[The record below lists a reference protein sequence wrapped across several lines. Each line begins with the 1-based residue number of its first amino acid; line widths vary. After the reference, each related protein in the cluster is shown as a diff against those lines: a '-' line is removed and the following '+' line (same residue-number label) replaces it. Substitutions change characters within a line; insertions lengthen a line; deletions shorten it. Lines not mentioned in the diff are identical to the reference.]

1 MKDDTM
7 EKKILES
14 AKELFLQNGYEAVS
28 TTQVAK
34 KAGCN
39 QALVHYYYRTK
50 QKLFKIIFQEEI
62 EKMFMRLKEIPQ
74 DDISIEDF
82 VSKVIDTQLEFM
94 KENKNAPLF
103 LIGELRN
110 NPEILE
116 LLPENMSQYS
126 KEILNRM
133 RAFIKLKQSKGELQ
147 AIDVEDLLLDILS
160 LNVFPIMTQSFFL
173 KVWGMQPQEQ
183 DIFLERRKE
192 HIKKVIIASIKA

>member
-1 MKDDTM
+1 M
-7 EKKILES
+7 EIKILES

-62 EKMFMRLKEIPQ
+62 ERMFMRLKEIPQ

-82 VSKVIDTQLEFM
+82 ISKVIDTQLEFM

-192 HIKKVIIASIKA
+192 HIKKVILASIKS

>member
-1 MKDDTM
+1 M

-62 EKMFMRLKEIPQ
+62 ERMFMRLKEIPQ

-82 VSKVIDTQLEFM
+82 ISKVIDTQLEFM

-183 DIFLERRKE
+183 DIFLEKRKE

>member
-1 MKDDTM
+1 M

-62 EKMFMRLKEIPQ
+62 ERMFMRLKEIPQ

-82 VSKVIDTQLEFM
+82 ISKVIDTQLEFM

-147 AIDVEDLLLDILS
+147 AIDVVDLLLDILS

-192 HIKKVIIASIKA
+192 HIKKVILASIKS

>member
-1 MKDDTM
+1 M

-62 EKMFMRLKEIPQ
+62 ERMFMRLKEIPQ

-192 HIKKVIIASIKA
+192 HIKKVILASIKS

>member
-62 EKMFMRLKEIPQ
+62 ERMFMRLKEIPQ

-82 VSKVIDTQLEFM
+82 ISKVIDTQLEFM

-147 AIDVEDLLLDILS
+147 AIDVDDLLLDILS

-192 HIKKVIIASIKA
+192 HIKKVILASIKA

>member
-7 EKKILES
+7 EIKILES

-62 EKMFMRLKEIPQ
+62 ERMFMRLKEIPQ

-82 VSKVIDTQLEFM
+82 ISKVIDTQLEFM

-192 HIKKVIIASIKA
+192 HIKKVILASIKS

>member
-1 MKDDTM
+1 M

-62 EKMFMRLKEIPQ
+62 ERMFMRLKEIPQ

-82 VSKVIDTQLEFM
+82 ISKVIDTQLEFM

-147 AIDVEDLLLDILS
+147 AIDVDDLLLDILS

-192 HIKKVIIASIKA
+192 HIKKVILASIKA

>member
-1 MKDDTM
+1 M

-62 EKMFMRLKEIPQ
+62 ERMFMRLKEIPQ

-82 VSKVIDTQLEFM
+82 ISKVIDTQLEFM

>member
-1 MKDDTM
+1 M
-7 EKKILES
+7 EIKILES

-62 EKMFMRLKEIPQ
+62 ERMFMRLKEIPQ

-82 VSKVIDTQLEFM
+82 ISKVIDTQLEFM

>member
-74 DDISIEDF
+74 DDISVEDF

>member
-62 EKMFMRLKEIPQ
+62 ERMFMRLKEIPQ
-74 DDISIEDF
+74 DDISIEEF
-82 VSKVIDTQLEFM
+82 ISKVIDTQLEFM

>member
-1 MKDDTM
+1 
-7 EKKILES
+7 
-14 AKELFLQNGYEAVS
+14 
-28 TTQVAK
+28 
-34 KAGCN
+34 
-39 QALVHYYYRTK
+39 
-50 QKLFKIIFQEEI
+50 
-62 EKMFMRLKEIPQ
+62 MRLKEIPQ

-82 VSKVIDTQLEFM
+82 ISKVIDTQLEFM

-147 AIDVEDLLLDILS
+147 AIDVEELILVILS
-160 LNVFPIMTQSFFL
+160 LNVFPIITQKFFL

-192 HIKKVIIASIKA
+192 HIKKVILASIKA

>member
-62 EKMFMRLKEIPQ
+62 ERMFMRLKEIPQ

-192 HIKKVIIASIKA
+192 HIKKVILASIKS

>member
-1 MKDDTM
+1 M

-62 EKMFMRLKEIPQ
+62 ERMFMRLKEIPQ

-82 VSKVIDTQLEFM
+82 ISKVIDTQLEFM

-116 LLPENMSQYS
+116 LLPENMSLYS

-160 LNVFPIMTQSFFL
+160 LNVFPIMTQPFFL

-183 DIFLERRKE
+183 DIFLEKRKE
-192 HIKKVIIASIKA
+192 HIKKVILASIKS

>member
-7 EKKILES
+7 EIKILES

-62 EKMFMRLKEIPQ
+62 ERMFMRLKEIPQ

-82 VSKVIDTQLEFM
+82 ISKVIDTQLEFM

>member
-1 MKDDTM
+1 M

-62 EKMFMRLKEIPQ
+62 ERMFMRLKEIPQ

-147 AIDVEDLLLDILS
+147 AIDVDDLLLDILS

>member
-1 MKDDTM
+1 MKEDNM
-7 EKKILES
+7 EKQILLA
-14 AKELFLQNGYEAVS
+14 AKELFLLNGYDAVS

-50 QKLFKIIFQEEI
+50 QNLFKIIFQEEI
-62 EKMFMRLKEIPQ
+62 EKMFKRLIEIPQ
-74 DDISIEDF
+74 DDISIEEF
-82 VSKVIDTQLEFM
+82 ISKVIDTQLEFM

>member
-62 EKMFMRLKEIPQ
+62 ERMFMRLKEIPQ

-160 LNVFPIMTQSFFL
+160 LNVFPIMT
-173 KVWGMQPQEQ
+173 
-183 DIFLERRKE
+183 
-192 HIKKVIIASIKA
+192 

>member
-1 MKDDTM
+1 MKEDNM
-7 EKKILES
+7 EKQILLA
-14 AKELFLQNGYEAVS
+14 AKELFLLNGYDAVS

-50 QKLFKIIFQEEI
+50 QNLFKIIFQEEI
-62 EKMFMRLKEIPQ
+62 EKMFKRLIEIPQ
-74 DDISIEDF
+74 DDISIEEF
-82 VSKVIDTQLEFM
+82 ISKVIDTQLEFM

-147 AIDVEDLLLDILS
+147 EVIVEDLLVDILS
-160 LNVFPIMTQSFFL
+160 LNMFPIMTQSFFL
-173 KVWGMQPQEQ
+173 KVWGMNPQEQ
-183 DIFLERRKE
+183 NTFLEKRKE
-192 HIKKVIIASIKA
+192 HIKKVILASIKS

>member
-62 EKMFMRLKEIPQ
+62 ERMFMRLKEIPQ

-82 VSKVIDTQLEFM
+82 ISKVIDTQLEFM

-192 HIKKVIIASIKA
+192 HIKKVILASIKS

>member
-62 EKMFMRLKEIPQ
+62 ERMFMRLKEIPQ

-183 DIFLERRKE
+183 DNFLERRKE

>member
-1 MKDDTM
+1 M

-62 EKMFMRLKEIPQ
+62 ERMFMRLKEIPQ

-82 VSKVIDTQLEFM
+82 ISKVIDTQLEFM

-192 HIKKVIIASIKA
+192 HIKKVILASIKS

>member
-1 MKDDTM
+1 M

-62 EKMFMRLKEIPQ
+62 ERMFMRLKEIPQ

-173 KVWGMQPQEQ
+173 KVWGMTPQEQ
-183 DIFLERRKE
+183 NTFLEKRKE
-192 HIKKVIIASIKA
+192 HIKKVILASIK

>member
-62 EKMFMRLKEIPQ
+62 ERMFMRLKEIPQ

-82 VSKVIDTQLEFM
+82 ISKVIDTQLEFM

>member
-192 HIKKVIIASIKA
+192 HIKKVILASIKS